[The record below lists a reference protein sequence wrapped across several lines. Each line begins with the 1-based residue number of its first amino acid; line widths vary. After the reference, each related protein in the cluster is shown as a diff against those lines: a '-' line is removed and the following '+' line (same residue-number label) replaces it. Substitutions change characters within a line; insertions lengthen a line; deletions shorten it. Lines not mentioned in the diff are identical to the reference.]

1 MKNEGALKMRF
12 LRHGG
17 IYRSDVS
24 LLLVNLGR
32 GAASRS
38 GSGQAIGRAGKNTPS
53 PSSAM
58 SSGRLFLDRVA
69 RQHCPSP
76 LHRHHQNK
84 ALDGSKGTIYH
95 RTVNSVLTVCLTP
108 GAHPTRPSSDWRWSK
123 YSGLSL
129 ATEGH
134 PLKCLP
140 AVPILRHRISMQLHP
155 SAQAFTLS
163 RVRHPFPAFRIEM
176 ETLARSVHLGS
187 PSGRCEYRS
196 EP

>member
-1 MKNEGALKMRF
+1 MKNEGALTMRF
-12 LRHGG
+12 FRHGG

-24 LLLVNLGR
+24 LPLVNLGR
-32 GAASRS
+32 GTASRS

-95 RTVNSVLTVCLTP
+95 RTVNSALTVCLTP
-108 GAHPTRPSSDWRWSK
+108 GGPPHGARQWV
-123 YSGLSL
+123 SL
-129 ATEGH
+129 R
-134 PLKCLP
+134 K
-140 AVPILRHRISMQLHP
+140 S
-155 SAQAFTLS
+155 
-163 RVRHPFPAFRIEM
+163 
-176 ETLARSVHLGS
+176 GS
-187 PSGRCEYRS
+187 PSDRVRRAHHRVQSLQMASLSWRYYSLVRAVVPEVSDLLCAHGRDGARTWSTTARITRHS
-196 EP
+196 ETEQLLLT